1 MSILNK
7 IFIFLF
13 LSLLAT
19 KIIAQDF
26 VLDQITVSANKITT
40 PISQTGTNISIL
52 NKDTI
57 SESSGNFFSE
67 VIDNT
72 PGITVYQSGPI
83 GTITNIY
90 TRGFGNKY
98 SKIYYNGI
106 EISDITAPQVTPEV
120 RGITTNN
127 LNKIEILQGSQSALY
142 GSEAIGGTFFLESE
156 KIGQSGDETKIGF
169 EYGSYNTRKLNFSTG
184 RKYENGFISLSYSN
198 YQTDGFTALEKNIA
212 NPEDDGFSSSEILI
226 NSETDLKNGTKI
238 SFNILNILNK
248 GDYDNSFGGT
258 PNERDVT
265 GYSYDQNLRGFSTT
279 VETNSDFVSHK
290 LSLNSL
296 GSNRTEYSP
305 FGNFDYYGTRT
316 NLDYQAEL
324 GLNFG
329 KVILGLGGVS
339 DVADIDEKKKDATTI
354 SAFSSILTKPTDN
367 STLDVTIRLDNHSK
381 FGNKTTGRV
390 AATYNP
396 SQNLILKIGGGTGFR
411 APSLYELNT
420 QWGGNINL
428 KPENSSNIDA
438 GLNYM
443 LENSGLELQA
453 SIFKTEVKDEI
464 IYSFSDG
471 YSQSE
476 NSTKRQ
482 GLSIGVDYKISD
494 ASKLNLKYAT
504 TTDEKGNNVSR
515 IPKNSI
521 SLNGQTI
528 LFDKLNISANL
539 KVVRDLEESGVKM
552 KDYNLLNSKL
562 NYQLTDKTQLTLSA
576 ENLLD
581 ENYETAEGYSTSERA
596 FYLGYNANFWLIIE
610 YN

>member
-1 MSILNK
+1 MPILRKLSILF
-7 IFIFLF
+7 FIFLF
-13 LSLLAT
+13 AT
-19 KIIAQDF
+19 KILSQDF
-26 VLDQITVSANKITT
+26 VLDQITVSANKIST
-40 PISQTGTNISIL
+40 PISQTGTNISIIS
-52 NKDTI
+52 KDTI
-57 SESSGNFFSE
+57 SKSTGNFFSE
-67 VIDNT
+67 VIENS
-72 PGITVYQSGPI
+72 PGLTVYQSGPI
-83 GTITNIY
+83 GTVTNIY

-106 EISDITAPQVTPEV
+106 EMSDITAPQVTPEV
-120 RGITTNN
+120 RGITSNN

-142 GSEAIGGTFFLESE
+142 GSEAIGGTYFLESG
-156 KIGQSGDETKIGF
+156 KIGQSGDETNIGF
-169 EYGSYNTRKLNFSTG
+169 EYGSYNTRKFNFSTG
-184 RKYENGFISLSYSN
+184 REYENGFISLSYSN

-226 NSETDLKNGTKI
+226 NSETDLKNGTKLK
-238 SFNILNILNK
+238 FNILNILNK

-258 PNERDVT
+258 PIEKDVT
-265 GYSYDQNLRGFSTT
+265 GYYYDQNLRGFNSS
-279 VETNSDFVSHK
+279 VEISSNSVLHK

-305 FGNFDYYGTRT
+305 FGNYDYYGTRT
-316 NLDYQAEL
+316 NLDYQAQFDP
-324 GLNFG
+324 NFG
-329 KVILGLGGVS
+329 NIILGVGAVS
-339 DVADIDEKKKDATTI
+339 DIADIDEKKKDVSTI
-354 SAFSSILTKPTDN
+354 SIFSSILTKPTDN
-367 STLDVTIRLDNHSK
+367 STFDITIRLDNHSK

-396 SQNLILKIGGGTGFR
+396 SQNLTLKIGGGTGFR
-411 APSLYELNT
+411 APSLYELHT

-428 KPENSSNIDA
+428 KPENSTNVDA
-438 GLNYM
+438 GLNYV
-443 LENSGLELQA
+443 LENSGLEIQA
-453 SIFKTEVKDEI
+453 NVFNTEVKDEI

-482 GLSIGVDYKISD
+482 GLSLGLDYKISD
-494 ASKLNLKYAT
+494 LSKLNLSYAT

-528 LFDKLNISANL
+528 LFGKLSMSGNL
-539 KVVRDLEESGVKM
+539 KIVRDLEESGEKM
-552 KDYNLLNSKL
+552 ADYNLLNSKL

-581 ENYETAEGYSTSERA
+581 ENYETAKGYSTSERA
-596 FYLGYNANFWLIIE
+596 FYLGYNAKF
-610 YN
+610 